1 MIETLYKHP
10 FSRVLALLLCL
21 FLEGCAFSSMRLND
35 LAADLEAVPPE
46 KILAK
51 LKAVDYSDRD
61 RVQYLLDYGVLK
73 SLMGD
78 FTGSIEDLQK
88 AKQIIQQ
95 LEAISISENLGAV
108 AVNDTLKSYVA
119 TPSEQMLLYELLAI
133 NYLMLGQVDA
143 ARVEV
148 LQAQVKTRQFAET
161 NEVNGRIASMEYL
174 AGFIYELLGE
184 VDNAMISYRNAANSL
199 ESKGMSTPVA
209 LQDSLLRCS
218 RWLGLHTEYKKYT
231 SRFNRTASFP
241 SKNQGEVTVIY
252 WDGVV
257 TAKKQRF
264 LTVYVPQLEHN
275 VTIALPYYPDNNKRV
290 NPLRLSVNGDSYYTG
305 AIESVEKMARE
316 DLDAQ
321 STVIYT
327 TALARMVAKHM
338 TIKASQNQN
347 NDNLTMLLNIAS
359 IFSEAADVRSWNM
372 LPASIQAATIQLA
385 PGRYQLFSNQFTPI
399 SQHTNANSLLDWFF
413 TTDDKNVVEN
423 SGATEHETTMIKQ
436 GVRPDQFTLDIKAG
450 QKVLLFVPRVSN
462 RVYSTYLHN

>member
-1 MIETLYKHP
+1 MIETLLRHSLGVP
-10 FSRVLALLLCL
+10 CLLLCL
-21 FLEGCAFSSMRLND
+21 LLQGCAFSSMRLND

-46 KILAK
+46 QILAE
-51 LKAVDYSDRD
+51 LKAIDYSDRD

-88 AKQIIQQ
+88 AKQLIQQ
-95 LEAISISENLGAV
+95 LEAISISENLSAV

-119 TPSEQMLLYELLAI
+119 TPGEQMLLYELLAI

-148 LQAQVKTRQFAET
+148 LQAQVKTRQFAEA

-184 VDNAMISYRNAANSL
+184 IDNAMISYRNAASIL
-199 ESKGMSTPVA
+199 ESKAMPIPVL
-209 LQDSLLRCS
+209 LQDNLLRCS
-218 RWLGLHTEYKKYT
+218 RRLGLHTEYKRYV
-231 SRFNRTASFP
+231 SHFNKTASFP
-241 SKNQGEVTVIY
+241 NKSQGEVTIIY

-275 VTIALPYYPDNNKRV
+275 VTIALPYYPENNKRV
-290 NPLRLSVNGDSYYTG
+290 NSLRLSVNDENHYT
-305 AIESVEKMARE
+305 ATIESVEKIARE

-321 STVIYT
+321 STVIYS
-327 TALARMVAKHM
+327 TALARMVTKHLA
-338 TIKASQNQN
+338 IKASQNQN

-359 IFSEAADVRSWNM
+359 VFSEAADVRSWNM

-385 PGRYQLFSNQFTPI
+385 PGRYQLFPNQFASA
-399 SQHTNANSLLDWFF
+399 SQRTNASSFLDWFF
-413 TTDDKNVVEN
+413 ANDDREVVEN
-423 SGATEHETTMIKQ
+423 NGPTEHETATIKQ